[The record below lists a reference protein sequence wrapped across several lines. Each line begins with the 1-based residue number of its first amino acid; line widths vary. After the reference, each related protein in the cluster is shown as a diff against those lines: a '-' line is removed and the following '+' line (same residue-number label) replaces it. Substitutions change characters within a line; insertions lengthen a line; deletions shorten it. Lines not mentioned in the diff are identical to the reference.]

1 MQLTGIREGDIVEV
15 DKKGRAMPTTARVD
29 YLCWNDACL
38 GIGRWS
44 VILGVDGEPLDD
56 ADGDCPSC
64 GEPGEA
70 DPDA

>member
-1 MQLTGIREGDIVEV
+1 MSAHSGQSESRHERKE
-15 DKKGRAMPTTARVD
+15 AMPTTARVD

>member
-1 MQLTGIREGDIVEV
+1 
-15 DKKGRAMPTTARVD
+15 MPTTARVD

>member
-1 MQLTGIREGDIVEV
+1 MAVTIDDVRHIASLARL
-15 DKKGRAMPTTARVD
+15 PARVD